1 MQNLVVLGAQ
11 APCFV
16 RDIAG
21 GMSANPLDTAEKY
34 LAQFG
39 MFNKKII

>member
-1 MQNLVVLGAQ
+1 MQNLVVLGAR

-16 RDIAG
+16 RDIAR
-21 GMSANPLDTAEKY
+21 GMSADPLGTAENY

-39 MFNKKII
+39 MVQ